1 MYSLN
6 TVKNTYLEVSKTTE
20 IYRLETNI
28 PLTHSDLVDQDS
40 DKDFDHVKQ
49 LITIYGKIL
58 FFTKPNFKL
67 NRYEFVFGVE
77 QPDLFQL
84 HNDPVG
90 VLKARLQGI
99 VLFGGKIVC
108 NGVNTNTWIKK
119 F

>member
-6 TVKNTYLEVSKTTE
+6 TVKNTYLQLAKTTE
-20 IYRLETNI
+20 IYRVVTTI
-28 PLTHSDLVDQDS
+28 PLTYSDYIESDS
-40 DKDFDHVKQ
+40 DKDFDHMKQ
-49 LITIYGKIL
+49 MISIYGKLL
-58 FFTKPNFKL
+58 FFTAPTIKL

-84 HNDPVG
+84 HDDPVG

-99 VLFGGKIVC
+99 LLFGGDIVC

-119 F
+119 V